1 MLFIFL
7 HLFFIYNYHKTITFT
22 RLSTNSS
29 SSSVSPSSNATS
41 NWHNSKVTFSEFD
54 SLQLKTGDKVSSN
67 IGNPMTLINNLPANI
82 LPIIS
87 DDMKKLLCNKKD
99 SSTFFSLKNVSN
111 TDRLT
116 FIKNIFISGKPF
128 VFPKKID
135 EEGDRPFQHSW
146 LEIFPWLCYSL
157 IKDGAYCM
165 YSILFNGD
173 SSGKKIQFV
182 HTPFNTCSDTQCCLK
197 GTLSQRLGFI
207 VNQWTTIRSF

>member
-1 MLFIFL
+1 
-7 HLFFIYNYHKTITFT
+7 
-22 RLSTNSS
+22 
-29 SSSVSPSSNATS
+29 
-41 NWHNSKVTFSEFD
+41 
-54 SLQLKTGDKVSSN
+54 
-67 IGNPMTLINNLPANI
+67 MTLINNLPANI

-146 LEIFPWLCYSL
+146 LEIFP
-157 IKDGAYCM
+157 
-165 YSILFNGD
+165 
-173 SSGKKIQFV
+173 
-182 HTPFNTCSDTQCCLK
+182 
-197 GTLSQRLGFI
+197 
-207 VNQWTTIRSF
+207 